1 MLIQRRFSPTEEGC
15 LYHYCSPEA
24 FLAIC
29 TSRTLRFS
37 DVYSMNDSLEMHWG
51 YHQWKTAAGRLLDQ
65 LGKEF
70 LNSVDE
76 IISISSLKILT
87 LISCFS
93 TRPDV
98 LSQWRAY
105 SGNGAGF
112 CIGFNDRLLSRMAA
126 SPLNV
131 LYNVEQQQTEIIE
144 CIKALHKVH
153 EEENDEEQFFQFCVH
168 LAADLAAMKNPA
180 FEEEAEVRLVHL
192 LNFVPSGRFLRLEAI
207 GGTAFDVPFPPPK
220 ISFQM
225 RGSVPSPYIDMSY
238 CESDGQHAI
247 KEVILGP
254 RNDARETAISAFLE
268 SVGLSS
274 VEIKRSAA
282 SYR

>member
-1 MLIQRRFSPTEEGC
+1 MLIQRRFTPTEDGR

-51 YHQWKTAAGRLLDQ
+51 YRQWEAAAGHLLDSV
-65 LGKEF
+65 GKEF
-70 LNSVDE
+70 LDAIDE
-76 IISISSLKILT
+76 IISASSLKVLP
-87 LISCFS
+87 LVSCFS
-93 TRPDV
+93 TQPDV

-105 SGNGAGF
+105 AQNGAGF
-112 CIGFNDRLLSRMAA
+112 CIGFKDSSLCHMAA

-131 LYNVEQQQTEIIE
+131 LYDVEQQQMEIIRS
-144 CIKALHKVH
+144 IKALHKVH
-153 EEENDEEQFFQFCVH
+153 EEEKDEEQFFQFCVH

-180 FEEEAEVRLVHL
+180 FKEEAEVRLVHL
-192 LNFVPSGRFLRLEAI
+192 AHFVPSGQFLRLEAI
-207 GGTAFDVPFPPPK
+207 GGTAFDVPLAPSK

-225 RGSVPSPYIDMSY
+225 RGSVPSPHIDMSY
-238 CESDGQHAI
+238 CEPTGQHPI

-254 RNDARETAISAFLE
+254 RNDARKTAVSVFLE
-268 SVGLSS
+268 SVGLSD
-274 VEIKRSAA
+274 VEIKKSAA